1 MNEWLINNAH
11 IHKGNAH
18 FFNILNLHER
28 GEDYLLHEINHNMFH
43 FQIKLLR
50 MIYVFTTQ
58 SMGERERRKIIFFKK
73 TESEAKMRRKKN
85 DKKFLESFFFCLSLA
100 PKHFSLSL
108 THLIFLSSF
117 YT

>member
-58 SMGERERRKIIFFKK
+58 SMGEREKKNYFFKK
-73 TESEAKMRRKKN
+73 TESEAKMRRKKK

-108 THLIFLSSF
+108 SLT
-117 YT
+117 